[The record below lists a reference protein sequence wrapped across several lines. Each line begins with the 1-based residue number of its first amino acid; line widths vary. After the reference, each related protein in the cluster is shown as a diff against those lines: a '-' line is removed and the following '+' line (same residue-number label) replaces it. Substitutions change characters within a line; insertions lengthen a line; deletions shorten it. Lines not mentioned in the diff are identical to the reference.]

1 MIFYLNTCFLVI
13 GFLPKSMIH
22 SKTYGFEKQIWN
34 KEEEEN
40 LNARVF
46 DENSFSSYES
56 TRRTIMFLND
66 PFDQQIIDFIT
77 PNQELLQ
84 KQ

>member
-1 MIFYLNTCFLVI
+1 VI
-13 GFLPKSMIH
+13 Y

-56 TRRTIMFLND
+56 TRRTIMFALCD
-66 PFDQQIIDFIT
+66 PFDQRIIDFIT